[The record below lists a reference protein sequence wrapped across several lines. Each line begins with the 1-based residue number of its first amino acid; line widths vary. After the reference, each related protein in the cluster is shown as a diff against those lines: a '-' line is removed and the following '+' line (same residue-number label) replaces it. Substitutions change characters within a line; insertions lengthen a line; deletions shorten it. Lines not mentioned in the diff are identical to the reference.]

1 MRDAGIGM
9 YSSKRRGRNCFSF
22 FEQSVREEVVNHI
35 NIHQV
40 LMRSVERRDFSFVYQ
55 PIAALST
62 RYTEVEGFEALLR
75 FDGLAAQH
83 STFDMVVAAEQSGLI
98 VEIGAWALKS
108 ACLELKRFRAAT
120 SRNLQM
126 SVNVS
131 ARQLVDPGF
140 VAMVKRTLAETAVDP
155 SEIALEVTE
164 SAIME
169 DPDRSIMVLE
179 ELRNLGMGIHLD
191 DFGTGYS
198 SLSYL
203 RRLPITRVK
212 IDRSFVSADG
222 QSGLVDSVIVGAIIS
237 LAHDLKLKVIAEGV
251 ETLQQRIA
259 LERLR
264 CDAIQ
269 GYLISGPV
277 SGLAA
282 AALL

>member
-1 MRDAGIGM
+1 
-9 YSSKRRGRNCFSF
+9 
-22 FEQSVREEVVNHI
+22 
-35 NIHQV
+35 
-40 LMRSVERRDFSFVYQ
+40 
-55 PIAALST
+55 
-62 RYTEVEGFEALLR
+62 
-75 FDGLAAQH
+75 
-83 STFDMVVAAEQSGLI
+83 
-98 VEIGAWALKS
+98 
-108 ACLELKRFRAAT
+108 
-120 SRNLQM
+120 M